1 MNPTNAAQQ
10 LAQLYDTDF
19 SQWIDK
25 TVQLLEEQRFADIDL
40 KNLIEEVESL
50 GKRDKREILN
60 RLIVLLLH
68 LLKYAY
74 QPDKRSNSWLS
85 TINEQR
91 QQIIFI
97 LADSPSLRN
106 YLTDNFKTCYSKAR
120 SRASDETKLS
130 MTTFPEECP
139 FAEVDVLTE
148 GWLP

>member
-10 LAQLYDTDF
+10 LAKLYDTDF
-19 SQWIDK
+19 AQWIDK
-25 TVQLLEEQRFADIDL
+25 TVQLLEEQRFAEIDL
-40 KNLIEEVESL
+40 TNLIEEVESL

-74 QPDKRSNSWLS
+74 QVEKRSNSWLS

-91 QQIIFI
+91 RQIMIV
-97 LADSPSLRN
+97 LKDSPSLRN
-106 YLTDNFKTCYSKAR
+106 YLTENLAECYTKAR
-120 SRASDETKLS
+120 REARDETGLS
-130 MTTFPEECP
+130 ITTFPEDCP
-139 FAEVDVLTE
+139 FVEVDVLTE